1 MPQLC
6 WASCVRQRKSVTRL
20 WGRGGVRWLF
30 TALLPSLLSTPPAL
44 GVTAFYGSAQ
54 AIVEGESECGQWP
67 VWLGTGRVLGGVAA
81 RPASWMVQ
89 LVRGGSHICAGALI
103 SARHVLTAAHCVT
116 DQRNAPWAGD
126 LRLWLPALGMERGA
140 ERVLAHESFSAEEL
154 RHDLALLVL
163 DQPVDGGSQL
173 AVCLPE
179 PGNAYEGAV
188 ALVAGWGAQSVGGRA
203 RAAASEELRQAVVR
217 VLGQDE
223 CNRAYLGL
231 VGITAEQLCAGSQ
244 QGADACQGDS
254 GGPLVVGGGSQRF
267 SVVGVTSFGVQC
279 GDTRFPGVYTRVAA
293 YLGWIHGAMAAYP

>member
-1 MPQLC
+1 MRGCLQESLDLDVVPPRKRCRIDQVC
-6 WASCVRQRKSVTRL
+6 FGCASR
-20 WGRGGVRWLF
+20 
-30 TALLPSLLSTPPAL
+30 
-44 GVTAFYGSAQ
+44 

-116 DQRNAPWAGD
+116 DQRN
-126 LRLWLPALGMERGA
+126 
-140 ERVLAHESFSAEEL
+140 AEEL

-223 CNRAYLGL
+223 CNHAYLGL

-293 YLGWIHGAMAAYP
+293 YLGWIRGAMAAYP

>member
-1 MPQLC
+1 MTGSKGKPRDRQAAFTVLRQPRKC
-6 WASCVRQRKSVTRL
+6 SRRIDKTGPFVKPRKAFVREARSRTGHIYATSCVSLYEAICERCTARRL
-20 WGRGGVRWLF
+20 WE
-30 TALLPSLLSTPPAL
+30 
-44 GVTAFYGSAQ
+44 AQ
-54 AIVEGESECGQWP
+54 RCRS
-67 VWLGTGRVLGGVAA
+67 
-81 RPASWMVQ
+81 
-89 LVRGGSHICAGALI
+89 
-103 SARHVLTAAHCVT
+103 
-116 DQRNAPWAGD
+116 APWAGD

-223 CNRAYLGL
+223 CNHAYLGL

-293 YLGWIHGAMAAYP
+293 YLGWIRGAMAAYP